1 MDNPDLPALK
11 ALLQQVRSIAVLG
24 LSPHPGR
31 PSHVVSRHMQGFGFH
46 IVPVRPGV
54 ASVLGETAYASLA
67 DLPFKVDLV
76 NVFRAA
82 AHLPEIVEQCIQLQL
97 PRLWIQSGI
106 VHEAA
111 AQRAREAGIQVVM
124 DRCIYRDYVSL
135 FTDTA
140 P

>member
-1 MDNPDLPALK
+1 M
-11 ALLQQVRSIAVLG
+11 LQQVRSIAVLG
-24 LSPHPGR
+24 LSPQPNR
-31 PSHVVSRHMQGFGFH
+31 PSHAVSRHMQGFGFQ

-54 ASVLGETAYASLA
+54 TSVLGETAYASLV
-67 DLPFKVDLV
+67 DIPFKVDLV

-82 AHLPEIVEQCIQLQL
+82 VHLPDIVEQCIQLDL

-106 VHEAA
+106 VNEAA
-111 AQRAREAGIQVVM
+111 AQRARDAGIQVVM

-140 P
+140 R